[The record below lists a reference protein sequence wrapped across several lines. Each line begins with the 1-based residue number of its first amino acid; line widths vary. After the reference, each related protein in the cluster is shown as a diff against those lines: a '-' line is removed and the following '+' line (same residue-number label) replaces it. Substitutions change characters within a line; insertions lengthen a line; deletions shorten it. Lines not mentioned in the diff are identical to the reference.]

1 MIEIMQVK
9 MPYQVSTN
17 GTQTIFSV
25 FYNAAYEAEI
35 QDMVGTPFVKTALT
49 CLGFAELY
57 RFGSTAA
64 FTAFTEIVYPI
75 DFQKAAYWHLNA
87 LYWIGDNWTNN
98 FDTHLLSEDYKKA
111 LNEFLQQEMITLN
124 LQSDNEKTEAAWNQ
138 QQLNRLTGE
147 GQ

>member
-9 MPYQVSTN
+9 MPYKVRKNCIQAY
-17 GTQTIFSV
+17 FPV
-25 FYNAAYEAEI
+25 FYNADYEKEI

-64 FTAFTEIVYPI
+64 FTAFTEIVCTI

-87 LYWIGDNWTNN
+87 LYWIGDNWTNT
-98 FDTHLLSEDYKKA
+98 FDQHLLSEDYKKA
-111 LNEFLQQEMITLN
+111 LNEFLRQEMVTLN
-124 LQSDNEKTEAAWNQ
+124 LQNDEERTEAAWHQ
-138 QQLNRLTGE
+138 QQLNWLAGE